1 MGAAMLQETSA
12 AFQETSA
19 AFMGSDAPSPA
30 QVGSMI
36 QELISV
42 ADYLSRLKREIS
54 ALRAHELTR
63 DRIPM
68 AHDELGGVV
77 HATAAAT
84 NAIMAAAEGILS
96 VPQADFQV
104 YRTGVEAHVNDIFEA
119 CAFQDI
125 TGQRIT
131 RVVDAL
137 GQLEKRLTHFA
148 SAVNA
153 RDGAEEIDPEEAMR
167 RARREI
173 LMLNGPQKNGPETP
187 QDAIDA
193 LFD

>member
-1 MGAAMLQETSA
+1 MGLAMLQETNA
-12 AFQETSA
+12 PPTDGAPGE
-19 AFMGSDAPSPA
+19 PSPA
-30 QVGSMI
+30 QVRSMI
-36 QELISV
+36 QELVSV

-54 ALRAHELTR
+54 ALRANELTR

-77 HATAAAT
+77 NATAAAT
-84 NAIMAAAEGILS
+84 NAIMQAAEGILS
-96 VPQADFQV
+96 VPQDSFDA
-104 YRTGVEAHVNDIFEA
+104 YRAGVEAHVNDIFEA

-125 TGQRIT
+125 TGQRIS
-131 RVVDAL
+131 RVGEAL
-137 GQLEKRLTHFA
+137 GQLERRLTHFA

-153 RDGAEEIDPEEAMR
+153 RDGAEEVDPEEAMR
-167 RARREI
+167 RARKEI
-173 LMLNGPQKNGPETP
+173 LMLNGPQKDGPETP

>member
-1 MGAAMLQETSA
+1 MGLAMLQETNA
-12 AFQETSA
+12 PPTDGAPGE
-19 AFMGSDAPSPA
+19 PSPA
-30 QVGSMI
+30 RSMI
-36 QELISV
+36 QELVSV

-54 ALRAHELTR
+54 ALRANELTR

-77 HATAAAT
+77 NATAAAT
-84 NAIMAAAEGILS
+84 NAIMQAAEGILS
-96 VPQADFQV
+96 VPQDSFDA
-104 YRTGVEAHVNDIFEA
+104 YRAGVEAHVNDIFEA

-125 TGQRIT
+125 TGQRIS
-131 RVVDAL
+131 RVGEAL
-137 GQLEKRLTHFA
+137 GQLERRLTHFA

-153 RDGAEEIDPEEAMR
+153 RDGAEEVDPEEAMR
-167 RARREI
+167 RARKEI
-173 LMLNGPQKNGPETP
+173 LMLNGPQKDGPETP

>member
-1 MGAAMLQETSA
+1 MASAQRMAAGVAPPAREPVGDGAPLRVQT
-12 AFQETSA
+12 
-19 AFMGSDAPSPA
+19 
-30 QVGSMI
+30 MI
-36 QELISV
+36 GELVEV
-42 ADYLSRLKREIS
+42 ADYLARLKREIA
-54 ALRAHELTR
+54 ALRANELTR

-77 HATAAAT
+77 NATATAT
-84 NAIMAAAEGILS
+84 NAIMQAAEGILG
-96 VPQADFQV
+96 VPQDDFAA
-104 YRTGVEAHVNDIFEA
+104 YRAGVEAHVNDIFEA

-137 GQLEKRLTHFA
+137 GQLERRLSHFA

-167 RARREI
+167 RARKEI
-173 LMLNGPQKNGPETP
+173 LMLNGPQRNGPATP

>member
-1 MGAAMLQETSA
+1 
-12 AFQETSA
+12 
-19 AFMGSDAPSPA
+19 
-30 QVGSMI
+30 MI
-36 QELISV
+36 RELMDV
-42 ADYLSRLKREIS
+42 ADYLARLKREIA
-54 ALRAHELTR
+54 ALRAHEITR

-77 HATAAAT
+77 QDTAAAT
-84 NAIMAAAEGILS
+84 NTIMQAAEGILS
-96 VPQADFQV
+96 VPQTDLET
-104 YRTGVEAHVNDIFEA
+104 YRAGVEARVGDIFEA

-125 TGQRIT
+125 TGQRIS

-167 RARREI
+167 RARKEI
-173 LMLNGPQKNGPETP
+173 LMLNGPQRNGPATP